1 MTTQLSSIQKPRQ
14 TIKQKINML
23 DCLSI
28 QSLIIT
34 KNVYKIALLTSLISL
49 TNESA
54 KNNCVTPP
62 FNPFIYVPEEYH
74 PNR

>member
-1 MTTQLSSIQKPRQ
+1 
-14 TIKQKINML
+14 ML

-34 KNVYKIALLTSLISL
+34 KNVYKITALLTSLISL

-62 FNPFIYVPEEYH
+62 FNPFIYVPGK
-74 PNR
+74 